1 MKALL
6 ITAYKVDKDD
16 NDDGDDNEDE
26 IKRWLVGYLSHISRP
41 VGK

>member
-1 MKALL
+1 MKALF
-6 ITAYKVDKDD
+6 ITAYKVDKD

-26 IKRWLVGYLSHISRP
+26 IKRWLVGFLTHISRP